1 MNEKQRQWMAS
12 NIDVVES
19 FRAII
24 QEKIQKGEKVVM
36 RQISETV
43 RAEFQEKNPGSPQ
56 RGGRTPA
63 WLGGALAREHL
74 ARHPETADLFS
85 GHITK
90 DVEEVRAMDP
100 KQRMTAALLELEM
113 RIGEMEAAIKYLEA
127 PVKPWYRRI
136 FG

>member
-12 NIDVVES
+12 NIDVVEM
-19 FRAII
+19 FRAKIE
-24 QEKIQKGEKVVM
+24 EKIKQGEKVVM
-36 RQISETV
+36 TKIAQEV
-43 RAEFQEKNPGSPQ
+43 RKSFQDQGPSGAKRS
-56 RGGRTPA
+56 GRTPA
-63 WLGGALAREHL
+63 WLAGELAREHL
-74 ARHPETADLFS
+74 ARCPETADLFS

-113 RIGEMEAAIKYLEA
+113 RIGEMEAAIKYLEN
-127 PVKPWYRRI
+127 PVKPWYMRI

>member
-12 NIDVVES
+12 NIDVVEM
-19 FRAII
+19 FRSKID
-24 QEKIQKGEKVVM
+24 EKIKQGEKVVM
-36 RQISETV
+36 TKIAQEV
-43 RAEFQEKNPGSPQ
+43 RKSFQDQGPSGSK
-56 RGGRTPA
+56 RSGRTPA
-63 WLGGALAREHL
+63 WLAGELAREHL
-74 ARHPETADLFS
+74 ARCPETADLFS

-100 KQRMTAALLELEM
+100 RQRMTAALLMLEM

-127 PVKPWYRRI
+127 PVKPWYMRI